1 MAKKS
6 GDRAPDP
13 TILRGRTVGQKDRNA
28 NYDFAVQ
35 KEPEG
40 PMGHGEF
47 ANMPSSPKLM
57 TFTKEHSY
65 RDGIVNSFATGIIE
79 VSDIHENNSKV
90 RPG

>member
-1 MAKKS
+1 MAKKN

-35 KEPEG
+35 KEPEN

-47 ANMPSSPKLM
+47 ANLPQSPKFM